1 MGIHDIIHTMEGV
14 RFLWREFRYESG
26 QLYQEWKHGV
36 ILTMRDGSR
45 WFHGYS
51 GEQPRRLP

>member
-1 MGIHDIIHTMEGV
+1 MISQIFYTQEGV
-14 RFLWREFRYESG
+14 RFLWSETTFESG
-26 QLYQEWKHGV
+26 QLHQVWVYGV